1 MMKVWIDHDL
11 CMGAGTCE
19 TAAPAVFAMAGDGLA
34 YVKDSGRVIE
44 KRGADGFA
52 NVPPELEDAVID
64 AAEGCPG
71 ECIVI
76 EVDPR

>member
-1 MMKVWIDHDL
+1 MKVWIDHDE

-19 TAAPAVFAMAGDGLA
+19 SLAPAVFAMDSDGLA
-34 YVKDSGRVIE
+34 YVKEGGRMIR
-44 KRGADGFA
+44 KRGAEGLA
-52 NVPPELEDAVID
+52 TVAPEHEDAVIE

-76 EVDPR
+76 EVD